1 MIDEKDVR
9 GLRQAR
15 TELSK
20 RGIDIART
28 DVQLRKGVLTVRG
41 VVTPSPGSNIPD
53 VKIEMDHIAR
63 LLRQKPEIREVILD
77 CVYVM

>member
-1 MIDEKDVR
+1 MVDEKDVR

-15 TELSK
+15 SELSK

-28 DVQLRKGVLTVRG
+28 DLQLRHGVLMVRG
-41 VVTPSPGSNIPD
+41 VVAAMPGSNIID

-63 LLRQKPEIREVILD
+63 LLRQKPEIREVIMD
-77 CVYVM
+77 CAYLA

>member
-1 MIDEKDVR
+1 MIDERDVR

-41 VVTPSPGSNIPD
+41 IVTPMPGSNIQD

-63 LLRQKPEIREVILD
+63 LLRQRGEIREVILD
-77 CVYVM
+77 CVYMA